1 MASLEFAGDSGSLTN
16 IDSTQGE
23 FRDQLA
29 ALTDMVKQVVGDAAV
44 SPGDTAQAD
53 PLNAPFTLYVNPY
66 TGSDDFV
73 GGSYNDYETG
83 SGADLLASKLKRLEK
98 QRLTCGF
105 SPQRPFKTINRAAIE
120 AAIIT
125 SKNWYTDYTDAGQV
139 DCVSIVLSPGVH
151 TVYNDPGSSS
161 TSLTSWGASKTPT
174 ISELIEFNPATV
186 GGVLLPRG
194 CSLCGSDLRKITL
207 RPSYVPPAADETSN
221 YSNRL
226 GLLKITGTG
235 YFFGFTIM
243 DKTGLAASHHL
254 LDGFHFAS
262 KTELDSFYAK
272 CEATVGTGADLSSTL
287 INTRSTE
294 YKIVGPIDITET
306 PTSAWDTTA
315 SASPYIF
322 NVSIRS
328 NYGLGGAF
336 MDGSKV
342 EGLKSMVCANFTGV
356 SLQKDMSCWQV
367 YSSGAW
373 ANLVNNSAGYETYIN
388 TSPNDVRMDPDRL
401 SRHISAINDA
411 VIQEVSVFAIGHGI
425 HHFTDLGGEVTIT
438 NSNSSFGGCSALSK
452 GYKNFA
458 FPQDENWTVANINV
472 PLNLGEKTNNIRR
485 IFLGVVASVTTNQIT
500 LENGLEVTS
509 ESTTT
514 PAILYKDDY
523 SLKSGTRIWV
533 ENPVGDDWQTSLT
546 ASAWSEG
553 TPKEINVSGALT
565 ESDTGTPVS
574 NNPETGV
581 SLAVGKRVYVRR
593 LADTRTPGERRVS
606 LQLANTSDARIPEQ
620 NFVIQTDPARAG
632 GDISRELTKAG
643 IETLIVGIAGKGSAT
658 GVATAAEITLS
669 RAAPNVNYIAGD
681 YYRVGTVVKHNN
693 KHYQALKTQTASGS
707 NPDSDSWGEIYV
719 HMSDD
724 YRAEDDRRSAAPILV
739 LDTDTSSDANSTT
752 LGINWTTEWTTNTEV
767 RTQYESA
774 TDYQG
779 VSAFLKALGF
789 STGDTRSSLVPRA
802 EDDRE
807 LDPNSQLTGT
817 PSGGAATGLGNW
829 AVEFRR
835 PSVLRLYG
843 HAWEWTGY
851 LNYSKAL
858 PAAQKTLGAQNKFT
872 YYFTNEFGGRVVPQ
886 GSNEEGFNVTPRGL
900 ENVETGATISIE
912 SIDSATIDDFQ
923 TTDFPN
929 GLSASSITVGDLT
942 VTGSATFSS
951 SSQGTTEKLGVVQL
965 ADAVSLRE
973 GSTITGNNDSELDA
987 SISAE
992 PEVVTIK
999 ALNYWKKENG
1009 LLSAPSSGTQF
1020 IYVDPLNGN
1029 DVTTVEDA
1037 LNAPPTTASQAI
1049 TRLDIAADFVATLFS
1064 PSVNV
1069 EYRIGPGLYSRK
1081 RCTFT
1086 TKAKIRAWDY
1096 NTVAPDGTKGVY
1108 LNDAKLGGSTPFLGE
1123 NGVTYSNYTDPTKQP
1138 TFPTTFEASRVRQN
1152 QDSLLIRTIPTR
1164 LDFEQEG
1171 IVTGVSWLGIVD
1183 TMLSTFPDSDYPT
1196 RAEYGLAE
1204 VPVSEWRTPAT
1215 NTPDEALNYLFR
1227 SFAARNF
1234 TTSDTVYLIYGMRQE
1249 NAITFRAGG
1258 TVQNCAFGAM
1268 QPCDPSVVGGVA
1280 NKRSLI
1286 GLYSSKEVTA
1296 DGIRLCGNVKLSGGS
1311 NSGTVDAPGGGTYDF
1326 GKIRFRQ
1333 SDIATPAT
1341 YRFTG
1346 HSVSVFSCQNGNTV
1360 SRIVLGSRNERS
1372 NDGLFFDSNQ
1382 PWNNWTLLNNSNQV
1396 ATSDGTAS
1404 NDGWKTIGPAFN
1416 RFVDGLVDRIEPH
1429 GKRQFNQTNIT
1440 NVPGSTVS
1448 GGFEGKFGKYNGAY
1462 TNNDGDDTKYTRGI
1476 GFADYGK
1483 FTTYSDE
1490 GQNTEFNSFFRKA
1503 GSGDIPSLAGY
1514 VPSNVGEAGQDDD
1527 RTTSVGLWSEL
1538 NIKLRGYKKGCDV
1551 TTGRIIGEDVIF

>member
-1 MASLEFAGDSGSLTN
+1 MASLEFAGDSGSLTD

-44 SPGDTAQAD
+44 SAGSTAQAD

-287 INTRSTE
+287 ITTRSTE
-294 YKIVGPIDITET
+294 YEIVGPIDITET

-411 VIQEVSVFAIGHGI
+411 VIQEVSVFAIGQGI

-458 FPQDENWTVANINV
+458 FPQDENWTVASINV

-485 IFLGVVASVTTNQIT
+485 IFLGVVTDETPSQIT
-500 LENGLEVTS
+500 LENGLEITS
-509 ESTTT
+509 ESPTT
-514 PAILYKDDY
+514 PALLYKDDY

-533 ENPVGDDWQTSLT
+533 ENPIGDDWQTSLT

-553 TPKEINVSGALT
+553 TPDRINVSGDLT
-565 ESDTGTPVS
+565 ESDTGTLVG

-620 NFVIQTDPARAG
+620 NFVLQTDPARAG

-643 IETLIVGIAGKGSAT
+643 IETLTVGVAGKGSAT

-669 RAAPNVNYIAGD
+669 RAAPNVNYTAGD

-693 KHYQALKTQTASGS
+693 KHFQALKTQTASGS

-802 EDDRE
+802 EEDRE

-817 PSGGAATGLGNW
+817 PSGGAATSLGNW

-942 VTGSATFSS
+942 VTGLATFSS
-951 SSQGTTEKLGVVQL
+951 DSQGTTEKLGVVQL
-965 ADAVSLRE
+965 ADVVSLRE
-973 GSTITGNNDSELDA
+973 GATITGNNNSELNA

-1009 LLSAPSSGTQF
+1009 LLSAPSSGTQV

-1037 LNAPPTTASQAI
+1037 INAPPTTATQAI

-1069 EYRIGPGLYSRK
+1069 EYRIGPGLYSQRT
-1081 RCTFT
+1081 CTFT
-1086 TKAKIRAWDY
+1086 TKAEIRAWDY
-1096 NTVAPDGTKGVY
+1096 STGVY

-1123 NGVTYSNYTDPTKQP
+1123 NGVAYSNYTDPTKQP
-1138 TFPTTFEASRVRQN
+1138 TFPTTFLADRVRQN
-1152 QDSLLIRTIPTR
+1152 QDSLLITTIPTR

-1171 IVTGVSWLGIVD
+1171 TVTGVSWLGIVD

-1196 RAEYGLAE
+1196 RADYGLAE
-1204 VPVSEWRTPAT
+1204 VPVSEWRTPAIT
-1215 NTPDEALNYLFR
+1215 TPDEALNYLFR

-1234 TTSDTVYLIYGMRQE
+1234 TPSANEYLIYGMRQE

-1258 TVQNCAFGAM
+1258 TMQNCAFGAM
-1268 QPCDPSVVGGVA
+1268 QPCDQNIVGGVP

-1296 DGIRLCGNVKLSGGS
+1296 DGIRLFGNVKLSGER
-1311 NSGTVDAPGGGTYDF
+1311 NSGTVDVPGEGTYDF
-1326 GKIRFRQ
+1326 GKIKFRQ
-1333 SDIATPAT
+1333 TTTANSAT

-1346 HSVSVFSCQNGNTV
+1346 HSVSLFSCQNGNTV

-1372 NDGLFFDSNQ
+1372 NNGIVFDSNQ
-1382 PWNNWTLLNNSNQV
+1382 PWNNWTLLNNSNVV

-1404 NDGWKTIGPAFN
+1404 VDGWKTVGPAFN
-1416 RFVDGLVDRIEPH
+1416 RFVEGLVDRIEPH

-1440 NVPGSTVS
+1440 NVTGSTVS
-1448 GGFEGKFGKYNGAY
+1448 GGFEGKFGNYNGTY
-1462 TNNDGDDTKYTRGI
+1462 TSDDGDDIKYTRGV

-1483 FTTYSDE
+1483 FTKYSDE
-1490 GQNTEFNSFFRKA
+1490 GQTTDFNSFFRKA
-1503 GSGDIPSLAGY
+1503 GSGDTPSFGAPDNY
-1514 VPSNVGEAGQDDD
+1514 VTGLSVGQAGQDDD
-1527 RTTSVGLWSEL
+1527 RTSNIGLWSEL